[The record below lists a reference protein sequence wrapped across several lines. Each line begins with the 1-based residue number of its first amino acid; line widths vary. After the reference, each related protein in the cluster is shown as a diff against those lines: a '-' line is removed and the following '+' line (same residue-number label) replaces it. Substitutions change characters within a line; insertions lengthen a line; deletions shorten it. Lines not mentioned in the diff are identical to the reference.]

1 MGDQGTVLWIT
12 RKRNI
17 FPGAMKNFG
26 AAPERFLFAIA
37 NREKDIHWAM
47 NEALKCNALSAVVG
61 ELHNFDF
68 MSSRRF
74 QLAVEESKV
83 TGLVL
88 RSQVK
93 NLNPTAAVARWK
105 ITSLSTR
112 PLNDLPGVGF
122 PRWQVELLKV
132 KNGQTGIWQIEW
144 ADGRFIVEQD
154 IMEGRT
160 RTDQTGRVG
169 RKTG

>member
-1 MGDQGTVLWIT
+1 MNSPQTPVFDKSHLLFGLDTGKKAIRDSETVVIVE
-12 RKRNI
+12 
-17 FPGAMKNFG
+17 GYMD
-26 AAPERFLFAIA
+26 AIQAYQAGYA
-37 NREKDIHWAM
+37 N
-47 NEALKCNALSAVVG
+47 V
-61 ELHNFDF
+61 
-68 MSSRRF
+68 
-74 QLAVEESKV
+74 
-83 TGLVL
+83 
-88 RSQVK
+88 
-93 NLNPTAAVARWK
+93 
-105 ITSLSTR
+105 
-112 PLNDLPGVGF
+112 